1 MIKKRERGRTIDGV
15 GVRCMICVD
24 RTGSVCDSNDLQG
37 TCFWTISNTLGGG
50 GGGGFIIHIAN
61 SGWYSGWYSRSS
73 VLC

>member
-37 TCFWTISNTLGGG
+37 TCFWTISNTLV
-50 GGGGFIIHIAN
+50 GGFIIHIAN

>member
-37 TCFWTISNTLGGG
+37 TCFWTISNSLG

>member
-1 MIKKRERGRTIDGV
+1 MIKKRERRRTIDGV

-37 TCFWTISNTLGGG
+37 TCFWTISNTW
-50 GGGGFIIHIAN
+50 GGGFIIYIAD

>member
-37 TCFWTISNTLGGG
+37 TCFWTISNTWGGG
-50 GGGGFIIHIAN
+50 ASLYI
-61 SGWYSGWYSRSS
+61 
-73 VLC
+73 

>member
-24 RTGSVCDSNDLQG
+24 RSGSVCDSNDLQG
-37 TCFWTISNTLGGG
+37 TILWTISNTL

>member
-50 GGGGFIIHIAN
+50 GFIIHIAN
-61 SGWYSGWYSRSS
+61 SGWYSGWYSRRS

>member
-37 TCFWTISNTLGGG
+37 TCFWTISNSLGGG
-50 GGGGFIIHIAN
+50 GGLHHT
-61 SGWYSGWYSRSS
+61 YSKLRV
-73 VLC
+73 VLGVVLGVVLEK